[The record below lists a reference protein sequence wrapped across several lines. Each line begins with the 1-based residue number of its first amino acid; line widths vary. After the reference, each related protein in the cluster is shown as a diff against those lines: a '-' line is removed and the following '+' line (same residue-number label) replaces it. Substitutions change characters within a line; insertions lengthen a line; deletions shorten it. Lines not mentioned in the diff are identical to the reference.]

1 MIILFDQEK
10 QEKPQI
16 KIVKVVEV
24 KPVTVRKVINIKVN
38 IKKPIIKNYVT
49 FKKDEPVKNGDTM
62 RYYVYTADGT
72 RIIIQGCNIK
82 NGRVLGTVI
91 TPGCNYGRLVSA
103 ELYKTKAFT
112 TRSEAQAYVTKRKK
126 NYWY

>member
-1 MIILFDQEK
+1 MIILFDQ
-10 QEKPQI
+10 QTEKPQVNKII
-16 KIVKVVEV
+16 KVEV
-24 KPVTVRKVINIKVN
+24 RPVTVKKVVNIKVN

-49 FKKDEPVKNGDTM
+49 FKKDEAVKNGDTM
-62 RYYVYTADGT
+62 GYYVYTADGT
-72 RIIIQGCNIK
+72 RIIIKGHNIR
-82 NGRVLGTVI
+82 NGRVLGTVL

-112 TRSEAQAYVTKRKK
+112 TRSAAQAYVTKRKK